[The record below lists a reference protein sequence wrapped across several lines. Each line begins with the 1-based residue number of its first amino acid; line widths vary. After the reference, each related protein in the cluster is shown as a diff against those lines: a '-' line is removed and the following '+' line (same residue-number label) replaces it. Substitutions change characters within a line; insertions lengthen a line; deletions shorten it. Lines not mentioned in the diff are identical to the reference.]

1 MNAIVAN
8 ILMREAAKAH
18 TDASPFK
25 FVALFCCVGLLASL
39 SIVSLGFEIAT
50 GYFLGVAAH
59 L

>member
-25 FVALFCCVGLLASL
+25 VAVLFCCVGLLASL

-50 GYFLGVAAH
+50 GFLFF
-59 L
+59 